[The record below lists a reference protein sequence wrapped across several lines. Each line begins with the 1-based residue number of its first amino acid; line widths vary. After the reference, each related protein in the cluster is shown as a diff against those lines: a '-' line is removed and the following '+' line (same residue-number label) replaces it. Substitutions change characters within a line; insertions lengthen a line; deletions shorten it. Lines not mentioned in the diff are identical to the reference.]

1 MRVSGVTNSGMLASD
16 GARPAPDA
24 RPRWSGRGTGRD
36 DGRHHRRRRARRLGS
51 GLLGNRSARGRG
63 RRNPGRDLRGLPA
76 VSRSLLVRD
85 VWATPRPIPTSHV
98 PKLAGGAVI
107 ALALP
112 VFLAAGLPVRA
123 WLLAAVLWVAAEA
136 VGLLLSRLS
145 LDADNLAAAGV
156 RGVGMM
162 FRTVA

>member
-1 MRVSGVTNSGMLASD
+1 
-16 GARPAPDA
+16 
-24 RPRWSGRGTGRD
+24 
-36 DGRHHRRRRARRLGS
+36 
-51 GLLGNRSARGRG
+51 
-63 RRNPGRDLRGLPA
+63 
-76 VSRSLLVRD
+76 VRD

-162 FRTVA
+162 FRTVAVMVVVIVVAASDAQLGVAAGVLYALAYTLELALSLTTYFASEPVR